1 MTDLT
6 IDQVKQSDMSKIY
19 CKCGNIASMDR
30 SILRMKR
37 HLRKETE
44 CAVCRNH
51 RISVDLEYMNCLF
64 DGTLDEGA
72 DSYF

>member
-6 IDQVKQSDMSKIY
+6 IDCIRHNEMSKIY
-19 CKCGNIASMDR
+19 CKCGNIASIDKN
-30 SILRMKR
+30 ILKMKR
-37 HLRKETE
+37 QLRKEAE

-51 RISVDLEYMNCLF
+51 RISDDLDHLNGLF
-64 DGTLDEGA
+64 DGTLDADA

>member
-1 MTDLT
+1 MMTVT
-6 IDQVKQSDMSKIY
+6 IDHVRQGDMSKIY
-19 CKCGNIASMDR
+19 CKCGNIASMDKG
-30 SILRMKR
+30 ILKMKR

-51 RISVDLEYMNCLF
+51 RISGDLEYMNCLF
-64 DGTLDEGA
+64 DGTLDEDA